1 MSVIKNTETNWKRNI
16 ILFLGGQALSLF
28 GSALVMYAIGWYIT
42 LQTQSGSMM
51 TVSIIV
57 GVLPTFFISPFGG
70 VWADRFNRKYLINIA
85 DASIALV
92 TLILALFFISG
103 FKPIWLLFICSGV
116 RALGSGVQT
125 PAVSAIIPQI
135 VPEKQLMRI
144 NGINSTIQSI
154 TMLLA
159 PMVSGALLSF
169 TSIEYIFFIDVITA
183 AIGIAIVFF
192 FVKAPSPARSEGK
205 QRISY
210 FHDIKEGFVYIKTLA
225 FLKRLFIISAVFMVM
240 AVPVAFLTPLQ
251 IARDFGADVWRLTAL
266 EIAFSSGMM
275 LGGLV
280 IGLWGGFKN
289 KIYSMTLSCALFGL
303 GTISLGIM
311 TNFWIYLICMAAL
324 GLIMPLFN
332 VPCIGIFQTKIEGTF
347 MGRVFSVYSMISSVV
362 TPMGMLVF
370 GPLADTVAIDILLI
384 GTGSIIFLLS
394 FCFIISK
401 TLREAGKP
409 VTV

>member
-1 MSVIKNTETNWKRNI
+1 MNIIKNTEINWKRNI

-51 TVSIIV
+51 SISIIV

-92 TLILALFFISG
+92 TLILALFFIFG
-103 FKPIWLLFICSGV
+103 FKPIWFLFICSGV

-135 VPEKQLMRI
+135 VPEEYLTRI

-169 TSIEYIFFIDVITA
+169 TAIEYIFFIDVITA
-183 AIGIAIVFF
+183 AIGIGIVFF
-192 FVKAPSPARSEGK
+192 FVRAPSPAKSAEK
-205 QRISY
+205 QRIRY

-251 IARDFGADVWRLTAL
+251 VTRDFGTDVWRLTAI
-266 EIAFSSGMM
+266 EIAFSSGML
-275 LGGLV
+275 LGGLL

-289 KIYSMTLSCALFGL
+289 KVYSMTLSCSLFGL
-303 GTISLGIM
+303 GTILLGIM
-311 TNFWIYLICMAAL
+311 TNFWIYLTCMAML

-332 VPCIGIFQTKIEGTF
+332 VPCLGIVQTKIEGAF

-362 TPMGMLVF
+362 TPMGMLIF
-370 GPLADTVAIDILLI
+370 GPLADAVAIDILLI
-384 GTGSIIFLLS
+384 GTGLIIFLLS

-401 TLREAGKP
+401 TLREAGEP

>member
-1 MSVIKNTETNWKRNI
+1 MNIIKNTEAHWKRNI

-135 VPEKQLMRI
+135 VPEKYLMRI

-192 FVKAPSPARSEGK
+192 FVKAPSPTKSAEKR
-205 QRISY
+205 RIRY

-225 FLKRLFIISAVFMVM
+225 FLKRLFIISAVFMAMV
-240 AVPVAFLTPLQ
+240 VPVAFLTPLQ
-251 IARDFGADVWRLTAL
+251 VARDFGADVWRLTAI
-266 EIAFSSGMM
+266 EIAFSSGML
-275 LGGLV
+275 LGGLI
-280 IGLWGGFKN
+280 IGLWGGCKN
-289 KIYSMTLSCALFGL
+289 KVYSMTLSCSLFGL

-311 TNFWIYLICMAAL
+311 TNFWIYLTCMAAL
-324 GLIMPLFN
+324 GLVMPLFN
-332 VPCIGIFQTKIEGTF
+332 VSCIGIFQTKIEGAF

-370 GPLADTVAIDILLI
+370 GPLADTIAIDILLI